1 MALTFG
7 GLALVRTL
15 FFSALLAHSDNPDR
29 VALVQSFVHMD
40 FTVMLAGLA
49 LSLLTGVLA
58 GLYPAY
64 RVGRLVPATFLKT
77 Q

>member
-1 MALTFG
+1 MTLTFG
-7 GLALVRTL
+7 GLALVKAL
-15 FFSALLAHSDNPDR
+15 FFSSLLAHSDNPDR

-40 FTVMLAGLA
+40 FSVMAAAFA

-64 RVGRLVPATFLKT
+64 RIGRLAPATFLKT